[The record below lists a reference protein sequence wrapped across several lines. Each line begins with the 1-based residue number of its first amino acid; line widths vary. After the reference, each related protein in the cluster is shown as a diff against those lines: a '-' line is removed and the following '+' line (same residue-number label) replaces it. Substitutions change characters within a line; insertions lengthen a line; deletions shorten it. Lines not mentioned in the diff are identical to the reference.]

1 MIARAAIAI
10 VLSLAAPASAQTAA
24 SIETIEREIADKER
38 AIEEAGARR
47 DRVGAEIDGLVA
59 QRGAAQRRMRVRV
72 RALYRMRRAGA
83 LPLAGGFDAL
93 IRHQSRIERLERMV
107 ERDVGSLRTLSRRVS
122 ALQSE
127 TARLATE
134 VETFEREA
142 SSLRQQK
149 AMLERA
155 TIGMW
160 AGVLPQPPHALPEP
174 QWNEGFGMRLS
185 QEPERPRFDAL
196 RGRLP
201 MPVAG
206 TARMGDA
213 TREGGEGV
221 ELAGAAGLSVRAV
234 APGTISYAA
243 PHPSYGSLV
252 IVDHGDSYYS
262 VYGGLGMTSV
272 RVGQPIAANGPIGS
286 LGAAPLFFQVRR
298 GTRPL
303 PPREW
308 LGL

>member
-1 MIARAAIAI
+1 MKRLACILA
-10 VLSLAAPASAQTAA
+10 LFAAPASAQSVT
-24 SIETIEREIADKER
+24 IESIEREIAEHER
-38 AIEEAGARR
+38 AIEEASARR
-47 DRVGAEIDGLVA
+47 DRVAAEIDGLVS

-72 RALYRMRRAGA
+72 RALYRLRRAGA

-93 IRHQSRIERLERMV
+93 IRHQSRVERLERMV

-122 ALQSE
+122 VLQGE

-134 VETFEREA
+134 VEGIEREA
-142 SSLRQQK
+142 RTLRERK

-160 AGVLPQPPHALPEP
+160 AGVLPQQQPQAMPEP
-174 QWNEGFGMRLS
+174 AWNEGFGLRLS
-185 QEPERPRFDAL
+185 DEPAGPRFDAL

-201 MPVAG
+201 MPIAG
-206 TARMGDA
+206 SARVSEA
-213 TREGGEGV
+213 QREGGEGV
-221 ELAGAAGLSVRAV
+221 ELAGAPGMSVRAV
-234 APGTISYAA
+234 AAGHVSYAA

-252 IVDHGDSYYS
+252 IIDHGDSYYS
-262 VYGGLGMTSV
+262 VYGGLGTTSV
-272 RVGQPIAANGPIGS
+272 RVGQTVAANAAIGS
-286 LGAAPLFFQVRR
+286 AGASALFFQVRR

-303 PPREW
+303 PAREW